1 MVNKDLE
8 HHEISDRYEDHHGVI
23 MVDTINAFEVFVS
36 ESYGRET
43 SWWLYIDAVDVDIQ
57 NGVKMTLSGLIGQP
71 STGKSTHKVLI
82 TPLIC

>member
-43 SWWLYIDAVDVDIQ
+43 SW
-57 NGVKMTLSGLIGQP
+57 
-71 STGKSTHKVLI
+71 
-82 TPLIC
+82 